1 MNIDVSYKT
10 ALAEDDDWAQF
21 EDMDDVVGDS
31 NIVGDSDV
39 VSVSASAGLQPPITP
54 LEPPSFPPQLHPAVS
69 LGIQRV
75 SSCYLSLASEESV
88 ADLISQFGDDTIE
101 EKAYVSEWDNSA
113 DVLYHDILM
122 HVFAFLDYPSLT
134 TFSETA
140 RRPNFEVFYFLQL
153 QLQRALL
160 VDPHCE
166 EEEKERNHQVNH
178 PYQED
183 SLSSIAGSSCLSRLA
198 SLDPAQAQATVNE
211 YLESNSTLR
220 TMPLSHSLAY
230 FRHVLHQ
237 HGFHNLHP
245 DATKNPP
252 AHALASAAL
261 LVTVVGAASIMTGGD
276 ASGALDSFG
285 TELPHMLFR
294 VGFVGSLMGAA
305 RQMSDTEHRASMRET
320 AEQMGRAMQE
330 LPSALLRKDDLHFHF
345 PSLVEMRRMLKT
357 TLGNRARRDSRPM
370 LSNPYEHFP
379 SIDEKKEEKQAK
391 EEEEEEEDEKPPKEP
406 NRKMG
411 SGCVGAYS
419 RALYNAG
426 NRVTHI
432 VKERRKA
439 PFLTLSQ
446 EEQRQMSIAF
456 LDACSSDDSLS
467 LVKDMILRI
476 DVDGFY
482 MGSDGSETCALHTAA
497 FHGADR
503 VLDFLCRNI
512 DDSDSQ
518 QDGGLAEVNS
528 RDNNGWTALHF
539 AAGANSVAAV
549 QVLARHGAEL
559 AIEAKNGYTP
569 MQWAI
574 RLSNEQVANELK
586 ELSNASAQ
594 RTGWMVSQPLTTIAN
609 RFFALIPSH

>member
-1 MNIDVSYKT
+1 MNVDISFKT
-10 ALAEDDDWAQF
+10 APAEDDNWAQF

-31 NIVGDSDV
+31 DV
-39 VSVSASAGLQPPITP
+39 VSASASLQPPITP
-54 LEPPSFPPQLHPAVS
+54 LELQLHPAVS

-88 ADLISQFGDDTIE
+88 ADLISQFGDDTTE
-101 EKAYVSEWDNSA
+101 EKANGSEWDNSA

-166 EEEKERNHQVNH
+166 EEKERNPQVNH
-178 PYQED
+178 AYQED
-183 SLSSIAGSSCLSRLA
+183 SLSSIAGCSCLSRLA
-198 SLDPAQAQATVNE
+198 SLDPAQAQAAVNE

-230 FRHVLHQ
+230 FRHVLLQ

-245 DATKNPP
+245 DATKHPP

-261 LVTVVGAASIMTGGD
+261 LVTVVGAASIMTGGE

-330 LPSALLRKDDLHFHF
+330 FPSALLRNDDLHFHF
-345 PSLVEMRRMLKT
+345 PSLVEIRRMLNT
-357 TLGNRARRDSRPM
+357 TLGNRPRRDYQPM
-370 LSNPYEHFP
+370 LSNPYEHF
-379 SIDEKKEEKQAK
+379 STIDQKKEEKQAK
-391 EEEEEEEDEKPPKEP
+391 GEEEEKTPEEP

-419 RALYNAG
+419 RAIYNAA

-439 PFLTLSQ
+439 PFLALSQ

-467 LVKDMILRI
+467 LVKDMIHRI

-482 MGSDGSETCALHTAA
+482 MGSDGSETCALHAAA
-497 FHGADR
+497 FHGADQ
-503 VLDFLCRNI
+503 VVDFLCRNI

-528 RDNNGWTALHF
+528 RDKNGWTALHF

-549 QVLARHGAEL
+549 QVLARYGAKL
-559 AIEAKNGYTP
+559 AIEANNGYTP
-569 MQWAI
+569 VQWAI

-586 ELSNASAQ
+586 ELSNASAE